1 MRYIITENQYKD
13 LVKKKKTNKTANVI
27 LEKINKIDANLN
39 EEKSK
44 LAIMDV
50 LKLYKKKGLLS
61 EAVIEKLKE
70 NKIKVNL

>member
-61 EAVIEKLKE
+61 EAVIKKLKE